1 MVPFSVDLSCHR
13 HATAIFMVESRFKG
27 RRSQGQLRWS
37 WRIPSDLQGEGCDAL
52 AHCTVLLEKLT
63 GLSRKIWLHAINHQ
77 DNSTVVIKQEEHSAI
92 HHYITYSAVSA
103 EPALTYSSVYSTIRV
118 YPVTSGPLENSTF
131 VEWSATFSG
140 DADVGV
146 IQVRSTQAEHM
157 SMRILPGWQASRCR
171 RTPDTSAR
179 KDWRI

>member
-1 MVPFSVDLSCHR
+1 MLWHCPYE
-13 HATAIFMVESRFKG
+13 TI
-27 RRSQGQLRWS
+27 QLKPDW
-37 WRIPSDLQGEGCDAL
+37 
-52 AHCTVLLEKLT
+52 VL
-63 GLSRKIWLHAINHQ
+63 Q

-92 HHYITYSAVSA
+92 HHYITYSAVTA

-146 IQVRSTQAEHM
+146 IQVGCNTHICMNLIASQTNLPHM
-157 SMRILPGWQASRCR
+157 LQQ
-171 RTPDTSAR
+171 DAR
-179 KDWRI
+179 YKRKEGLADLAKAVGAK